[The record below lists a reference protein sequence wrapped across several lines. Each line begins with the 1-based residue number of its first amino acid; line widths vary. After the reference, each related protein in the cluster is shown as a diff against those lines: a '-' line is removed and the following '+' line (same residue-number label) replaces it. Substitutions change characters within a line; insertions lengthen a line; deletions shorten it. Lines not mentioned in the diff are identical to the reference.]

1 VRFLRCCRATIG
13 LREFV
18 AASDTSKPCSV
29 IALVGLAFEARIV
42 AGPGVFV
49 VCRGPEFPDTLQ
61 LSLRIGC
68 RSIMSFGVAGGLAP
82 DLKAGDWIVASRV
95 LDSDTFSPTDPLW
108 SRKLLDLIPQ
118 VRYGPVMGVA
128 HVVTDPSA
136 KSELHARTGAI
147 AVDMESHI
155 VGRFAAK
162 HGLSFAVVRVVV
174 DPAYRVVPKAAL
186 AAMRANGCSNI
197 AAVLREMVQNPAQ
210 ISALSRIAVDAYA
223 ARSAMLRLRRLLGPG
238 FGVAKAGGV

>member
-1 VRFLRCCRATIG
+1 VRFLRYCQASIG
-13 LREFV
+13 LGELV
-18 AASDTSKPCSV
+18 SASDTSKPCPV
-29 IALVGLAFEARIV
+29 VALVGLAFEARIA

-49 VCRGPEFPDTLQ
+49 VCRGPKFPDTLQ

-82 DLKAGDWIVASRV
+82 DLKPGDWIVASRV
-95 LDSDTFSPTDPLW
+95 VDSGTFRATDPLW

-128 HVVTDPSA
+128 HVVTDPSV
-136 KSELHARTGAI
+136 KRELHARTGAI

-155 VGRFAAK
+155 VARFAAE

-174 DPAYRVVPKAAL
+174 DPAYRLVPKAAL
-186 AAMRANGCSNI
+186 VAMRADGCSNI
-197 AAVLREMVQNPAQ
+197 AAVLREIVLNPAQ

-238 FGVAKAGGV
+238 FGLAETEGV